1 MTRPM
6 PPERQAPSP
15 AGNLVAPE
23 PVTIDTR
30 ADVRVPLRPL
40 ARILRARADGRNP
53 DRIEAANLKARIE
66 ANAEQGGR
74 AAEWR
79 LIVLAACFFAGFALV
94 GARMGM
100 LAMTPPA
107 EAAVWQ
113 GEDIRADRADI
124 LDRNGRVLATNLV
137 TNALYA
143 ELRYMIDGTRAA
155 QELARIFPEIDEARL
170 AARLTNPDLR
180 FVWIR
185 SRLSPEQAQAVHD
198 IGEPGLLLGPRRMR
212 LYPNGPVAAHVLGG
226 STFGQQGVSAAEI
239 LGVGGIEHRLNARL
253 GDPDLADVPVQ
264 LSLDLTVQ
272 SVTAEVLHGGMTVMN
287 ARAAS
292 AVVMDAQTGEIVA
305 MVSLPD
311 FDPNQR
317 PNPPVEGDPIDSVLF
332 NHAVQGVYELGS
344 VMKGF
349 TVAQSLEL
357 GLTTP
362 ESIIDIRGP
371 LRVGR
376 FAITDFRNYG
386 ATMSVADIFVRS
398 SNIGTAR
405 LAQTIGTERQR
416 EFLRNFGFLDRV
428 PLELSEVSHAA
439 PQYPER
445 WTELSA
451 MTISYGHGM
460 TTSPVHLAAGYAAL
474 VNGGFRVTPTLL
486 RRPNPEQGERVLS
499 ARTSAQMR
507 RLMREVVTRGSASL
521 AEVPGYGLGGKT
533 GTANMPNARGGYHED
548 RVIATF
554 TGAFPMNDPR
564 YVLVV
569 SLVEPS
575 DTSGREVRRTAGWTT
590 APVAAEITRR
600 IAPLLGL
607 RPQDEG
613 EIAAALGLR

>member
-1 MTRPM
+1 MTRPI
-6 PPERQAPSP
+6 P
-15 AGNLVAPE
+15 
-23 PVTIDTR
+23 PVTPDPASPDPVIIDTR

-40 ARILRARADGRNP
+40 ARILKARADGRNP

-94 GARMGM
+94 GARMGL

-107 EAAVWQ
+107 EASVWQ
-113 GEDIRADRADI
+113 GEDIRADRAEI

-155 QELARIFPEIDEARL
+155 HELARIFPEIDEARL

-198 IGEPGLLLGPRRMR
+198 IGEPGLLLGPRQMR
-212 LYPNGPVAAHVLGG
+212 LYPNGPLAAHVMGG
-226 STFGQQGVSAAEI
+226 SNFGQQGVSAAEI
-239 LGVGGIEHRLNARL
+239 VGVAGVEHRLNARL

-264 LSLDLTVQ
+264 LSLDMTVQ

-292 AVVMDAQTGEIVA
+292 AVVMDAHTGEIVA

-317 PNPPVEGDPIDSVLF
+317 PLPPVDGDPIDSVLF

-357 GLTTP
+357 GLSTP
-362 ESIIDIRGP
+362 ETIIDIRGP

-386 ATMSVADIFVRS
+386 ASMSVTDIFVRS

-405 LAQTIGTERQR
+405 LAQTIGAERQR
-416 EFLRNFGFLDRV
+416 AFLHSFGFLDRV
-428 PLELSEVSHAA
+428 PLELAEISHAA
-439 PQYPER
+439 PQYPAR
-445 WTELSA
+445 WTELST

-486 RRPNPEQGERVLS
+486 RRPNSEPGERVIS

-507 RLMREVVTRGSASL
+507 SMMREVVTRGSASL
-521 AEVPGYGLGGKT
+521 AQVPGYGLGGKT
-533 GTANMPNARGGYHED
+533 GTANMPDARGGYHED

-590 APVAAEITRR
+590 APVAGEITRR

-607 RPQDEG
+607 RPQDEA
-613 EIAAALGLR
+613 EIAAGLGLR